1 MEDEDGREKSESGHG
16 VEGEPDVL
24 HPDGVASLVTPREI
38 GELQPSLV
46 LHKPAISSA
55 SLLSSI

>member
-38 GELQPSLV
+38 GELHPSLV
-46 LHKPAISSA
+46 LHKPAVSRA
-55 SLLSSI
+55 